1 MIWEVKGRSSSPL
14 LKSSAIL
21 RCSPASTAEERS
33 VMNLAGGGGSPG
45 KRVWTTGAL
54 GVTSG
59 ETTAIVA
66 GGLVADGTAV
76 TTTSTIG
83 GGSGAVR
90 LATLQARAAA
100 ARRRTASAGR
110 RRSIMERAPC
120 GGFGLEDAAARPG
133 WCCFASASLQMMEVR
148 RVPSGILFRMR

>member
-14 LKSSAIL
+14 LKAAAIL

-33 VMNLAGGGGSPG
+33 VMNLTGGGGSPG

-59 ETTAIVA
+59 VTTAIVA

-83 GGSGAVR
+83 AGWGAVR
-90 LATLQARAAA
+90 LAALQARAAV

-110 RRSIMERAPC
+110 RRSITVLAPR
-120 GGFGLEDAAARPG
+120 GRFGLER
-133 WCCFASASLQMMEVR
+133 R
-148 RVPSGILFRMR
+148 RVARRRRP

>member
-1 MIWEVKGRSSSPL
+1 MTCEVTGRSNIPL

-33 VMNLAGGGGSPG
+33 VMNLTGGGGSPG

-59 ETTAIVA
+59 VTTAIVA

-83 GGSGAVR
+83 AGWGAVR
-90 LATLQARAAA
+90 LAAV
-100 ARRRTASAGR
+100 
-110 RRSIMERAPC
+110 E
-120 GGFGLEDAAARPG
+120 GGGGVGGGGA
-133 WCCFASASLQMMEVR
+133 
-148 RVPSGILFRMR
+148 